1 MPINMNTEIIMG
13 VALIAFG
20 VFSFAKGTSQHI
32 AQDNYIKSAQQVSK
46 LVNTATSAHNISNTV
61 KRTSDLTKEYE

>member
-20 VFSFAKGTSQHI
+20 VFSFAKGTSQHL
-32 AQDNYIKSAQQVSK
+32 AKDHYIKSAQEVST
-46 LVNTATSAHNISNTV
+46 LVNCATEAHNISNTIV
-61 KRTSDLTKEYE
+61 KNNTTTKNYE